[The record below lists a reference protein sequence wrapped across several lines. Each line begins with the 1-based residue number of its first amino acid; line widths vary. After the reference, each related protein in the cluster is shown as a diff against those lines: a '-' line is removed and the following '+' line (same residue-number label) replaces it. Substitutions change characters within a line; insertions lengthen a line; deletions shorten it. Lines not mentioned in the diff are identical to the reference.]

1 MSDFHFEKWIVEHGL
16 NSVKDIFE
24 HHKATTLESLKFTSA
39 SFQSVVQDQRLFA
52 QSQMIPKIL
61 IAVQQ
66 IENMNPLRIIVSEQE
81 QTVIDQIEGNLQKL
95 QEIEH
100 EKNVLNQKYTNSL
113 SIIKQEKLKQIEIAT
128 NKVKNIFKQLSEKLN
143 DQQNIFLKQIENM
156 KSTVSEDQDD
166 EKESDGL
173 KNLGNAIQTIRQYLK
188 EKKHKY
194 NQFTLTN
201 DNRQERKIK
210 IINMG
215 KETKNKFNKTYEEL
229 QKNINN
235 INQCISK
242 HETMKINTDFILNE
256 KRYSKIVENLNVIG
270 KYIDKCHEDNND
282 VEDIVKKLQHELE
295 LNQIT
300 IKTIKQQF
308 DAEKTKNQA
317 NQSVMNTLNQ
327 QLTSEKT
334 KILELQNANKSYE
347 TTINTLN
354 QQLSAEKI

>member
-81 QTVIDQIEGNLQKL
+81 QTVIDQIE
-95 QEIEH
+95 
-100 EKNVLNQKYTNSL
+100 V
-113 SIIKQEKLKQIEIAT
+113 AT